1 MAENIKDQIVEDA
14 DEEMTEIE
22 LALPAEDWERLNAEA
37 TAKGMDL
44 NDYINERLIE
54 SFEREKA
61 AKQMISDVDEIISKH
76 PDMDHTAMEALNA
89 VKTVMNALLD
99 FWNGKISEE
108 ELSAIMIEY
117 NKGRSSLDN
126 TSHNID

>member
-1 MAENIKDQIVEDA
+1 MAEDIKDQMVENT

-22 LALPAEDWERLNAEA
+22 LALPEEDWERLNAEA
-37 TAKGMDL
+37 TAKDMDL
-44 NDYINERLIE
+44 NDYINEKLIK

-61 AKQMISDVDEIISKH
+61 VKGMISTVDEIIDKH
-76 PDMDHTAMEALNA
+76 PDIDHTVLNA
-89 VKTVMNALLD
+89 VKTSMNALLD

-108 ELSAIMIEY
+108 ELSDIVIEC
-117 NKGRSSLDN
+117 NRIVHNDN

>member
-1 MAENIKDQIVEDA
+1 MAENIKDQMVEDA

-76 PDMDHTAMEALNA
+76 PDMDHTALNA
-89 VKTVMNALLD
+89 VKTSMSALLD
-99 FWNGKISEE
+99 FWNGNISKE
-108 ELSAIMIEY
+108 ELSDIVTECD
-117 NKGRSSLDN
+117 RVVHLDN

>member
-1 MAENIKDQIVEDA
+1 MAEDIKDQMVEDT

-22 LALPAEDWERLNAEA
+22 ISLPCEDWERLNAEA

-44 NDYINERLIE
+44 NDYINEKLIK

-61 AKQMISDVDEIISKH
+61 AKQMISTVDEIIDKH
-76 PDMDHTAMEALNA
+76 PDIDHTALNA
-89 VKTVMNALLD
+89 VKTSMNALLD
-99 FWNGKISEE
+99 FWNDKISEE
-108 ELSAIMIEY
+108 ELSDIVTECNRIVHD
-117 NKGRSSLDN
+117 DN